1 MLITVS
7 RSGGFTGVD
16 KVRKIDTSVRRD
28 AADWEDLARRV
39 LPPVADGFHYRITV
53 DDQVLVLDET
63 GLTGD
68 QRELIRAVLG
78 EEA

>member
-7 RSGGFTGVD
+7 RSGGFAGVD
-16 KVRKIDTSVRRD
+16 KVRKIDTSARRD
-28 AADWEDLARRV
+28 AAEWEGLAHRV
-39 LPPVADGFHYRITV
+39 LPPVADGFHYRITI
-53 DDQVLVLDET
+53 DGQVLDLAET

-68 QRELIRAVLG
+68 QRQLIRAVLG

>member
-7 RSGGFTGVD
+7 RSGGLTGVD
-16 KVRKIDTSVRRD
+16 KVQKIDTSARRD
-28 AADWEDLARRV
+28 AAEWEDLARRV

-53 DDQVLVLDET
+53 DDQVLEIGET
-63 GLTGD
+63 SLTGD

-78 EEA
+78 EGA

>member
-16 KVRKIDTSVRRD
+16 KVRKIDTSARRD
-28 AADWEDLARRV
+28 AAEWEDLARRV
-39 LPPVADGFHYRITV
+39 LPSVADGFHYRITV
-53 DDQVLVLDET
+53 DDQELVLDET

-78 EEA
+78 EAL

>member
-16 KVRKIDTSVRRD
+16 KVRKIDTSARRD
-28 AADWEDLARRV
+28 AAAWEDLARRV

-53 DDQVLVLDET
+53 DDQELVLDET

-78 EEA
+78 EAA

>member
-1 MLITVS
+1 M
-7 RSGGFTGVD
+7 
-16 KVRKIDTSVRRD
+16 
-28 AADWEDLARRV
+28 
-39 LPPVADGFHYRITV
+39 ADGFRYRITV
-53 DDQVLVLDET
+53 DDQVLDLAES

>member
-16 KVRKIDTSVRRD
+16 KVRKVDTSARRD
-28 AADWEDLARRV
+28 AAEWEGLARRV
-39 LPPVADGFHYRITV
+39 LPSVADGFQYRITV
-53 DDQVLVLDET
+53 DDQVLDLAES

>member
-7 RSGGFTGVD
+7 RSGGFAGVD

-28 AADWEDLARRV
+28 AAEWEDLVRRV
-39 LPPVADGFHYRITV
+39 LPSVADGFHYRITV
-53 DDQVLVLDET
+53 DDQVIDLDET
-63 GLTGD
+63 VLTGD

-78 EEA
+78 EGA